1 MYVRY
6 NTKLRGRSLQRK
18 QNVDPILVDEIDS
31 DDEWIVEKEDPL
43 LPLDLCWLKDNKLF
57 NVNVI
62 RTVSSQNQ
70 ETQVS
75 SDNMVSS
82 HSNKRKHDEFASK
95 YSKF

>member
-6 NTKLRGRSLQRK
+6 NTRLRVKSTK
-18 QNVDPILVDEIDS
+18 EIKCWSNFVDEIDS
-31 DDEWIVEKEDPL
+31 DDAWIMEEEGPF
-43 LPLDLCWLKDNKLF
+43 LPLDLCWLEDNELF
-57 NVNVI
+57 NVDAI
-62 RTVSSQNQ
+62 RIVSSQDQ

-82 HSNKRKHDEFASK
+82 HSNKRKQDEFASK